1 MKRFISLTLVLLLM
15 IVAVTGM
22 AEQSRDLTPT
32 DYSNAE
38 NWYMIPEITKD
49 VDTFFIYPTV
59 YVNAEEN
66 APDYAPLGDPMML
79 EGVENM
85 YRLQACVFE
94 ESTNLFMPYYRQ
106 ANLTIEAR
114 TYFENG
120 DIQSCLED
128 LPEIDMNAALDYYF
142 EHYNQGRPFII
153 AGHSQGSAMT
163 RLVLKHYFKAHPE
176 YYRNMVAA
184 YVIGYSITEKDLEEY
199 PHLKFAEG
207 EDDVGV
213 IVSWNTEGPGN
224 KEANNVARVEG
235 AISINPLNWK
245 RDDTYA
251 AASENLGSRVVNM
264 ETGDMEYR
272 DVGADAQV
280 DLKRGVVICHA
291 DYPFIGEGEAD
302 DLAVSLFGTESF
314 HNGDYPFFFNNIRQN
329 VKTRI
334 DSYFERLES
343 KP

>member
-1 MKRFISLTLVLLLM
+1 
-15 IVAVTGM
+15 
-22 AEQSRDLTPT
+22 
-32 DYSNAE
+32 
-38 NWYMIPEITKD
+38 MIPEITKD

-94 ESTNLFMPYYRQ
+94 EFTNLFMPYYRQ

-163 RLVLKHYFKAHPE
+163 RLVL
-176 YYRNMVAA
+176 
-184 YVIGYSITEKDLEEY
+184 ILLSI
-199 PHLKFAEG
+199 
-207 EDDVGV
+207 
-213 IVSWNTEGPGN
+213 
-224 KEANNVARVEG
+224 
-235 AISINPLNWK
+235 
-245 RDDTYA
+245 
-251 AASENLGSRVVNM
+251 
-264 ETGDMEYR
+264 
-272 DVGADAQV
+272 
-280 DLKRGVVICHA
+280 
-291 DYPFIGEGEAD
+291 
-302 DLAVSLFGTESF
+302 
-314 HNGDYPFFFNNIRQN
+314 
-329 VKTRI
+329 
-334 DSYFERLES
+334 
-343 KP
+343 